1 MYLLVKYSVGSV
13 GCVGFVE
20 LKGVECIFLL
30 SILLGLRCVGFVEL
44 KGVECICLLSILLGL
59 LGALGLLN

>member
-1 MYLLVKYSVGSV
+1 MICWANGSV

-20 LKGVECIFLL
+20 LKGVECIFLFKY
-30 SILLGLRCVGFVEL
+30 SVGSVGPAGCVGFVEL

-59 LGALGLLN
+59 